1 MTGSVLLL
9 IAVLVSAQGQPSRSP
24 GSAERPKPAP
34 ITVEAGLAA
43 IETLRSDGLRALN
56 HLVTAG
62 RTTTA
67 DRIETARIEGPLKYQ
82 EHVYRQYYDDF
93 ARSFGPLSE
102 AIKKVVPTEPIA
114 ADARAQF
121 GEASS
126 PDSAVRVRKQAW
138 IRGRLKAVDEA
149 WLATEG
155 QVLALARGLSS
166 RKSPGLAETEH
177 GRGWQRGRGGKPCQR
192 ELDAAG
198 LRARLDAELERRLS
212 EYWDEAREAWLAA
225 GSGK

>member
-1 MTGSVLLL
+1 ML
-9 IAVLVSAQGQPSRSP
+9 IAVLVPAQGEPSRSR

-56 HLVTAG
+56 HLATAG

-67 DRIETARIEGPLKYQ
+67 DRIETARIEGPLRNQ
-82 EHVYRQYYDDF
+82 VHVYRRYYDDYNRPF
-93 ARSFGPLSE
+93 RPLSE

-121 GEASS
+121 GDASL
-126 PDSAVRVRKQAW
+126 PDSSVRARKKAW
-138 IRGRLKAVDEA
+138 IRDRLRAVDEA
-149 WLATEG
+149 WLATDG
-155 QVLALARGLSS
+155 QILALARGLSWP
-166 RKSPGLAETEH
+166 KSPGLAEAEY
-177 GRGWQRGRGGKPCQR
+177 GRGWQLGRGGTRCRR
-192 ELDAAG
+192 EIDAAE

-225 GSGK
+225 ESDK

>member
-1 MTGSVLLL
+1 MPGSVLML
-9 IAVLVSAQGQPSRSP
+9 IAVLMPAQGEPSRSQ
-24 GSAERPKPAP
+24 GSAEPPKPAP

-43 IETLRSDGLRALN
+43 IERLSSDGLRALN

-62 RTTTA
+62 RTMTA

-82 EHVYRQYYDDF
+82 EHVYRQYYDDY
-93 ARSFGPLSE
+93 ARPFRPLSE

-121 GEASS
+121 GDASS

-138 IRGRLKAVDEA
+138 IRGRMRAVDEA

-166 RKSPGLAETEH
+166 RKTPGLADTEY

-192 ELDAAG
+192 ELDAAE
-198 LRARLDAELERRLS
+198 LRARLGAELERRLS

-225 GSGK
+225 ESDK